1 MSTPLQNQRHVH
13 HFDSRTY
20 IKAKIEGTMTV
31 QALSLYLSE
40 NNPDATT
47 QSDAKMYGGALRP
60 WASAAVK
67 PMFFTMVGSDSENPY
82 SAMVLQM
89 ATKARIQVCVD
100 WTSTQLE
107 L

>member
-1 MSTPLQNQRHVH
+1 
-13 HFDSRTY
+13 
-20 IKAKIEGTMTV
+20 
-31 QALSLYLSE
+31 
-40 NNPDATT
+40 
-47 QSDAKMYGGALRP
+47 
-60 WASAAVK
+60 
-67 PMFFTMVGSDSENPY
+67 MVGSDSENPY

>member
-1 MSTPLQNQRHVH
+1 MNGQVTNEHSTAKSASCPPL

-67 PMFFTMVGSDSENPY
+67 PMFFTIVGSDSENP
-82 SAMVLQM
+82 
-89 ATKARIQVCVD
+89 
-100 WTSTQLE
+100 
-107 L
+107 